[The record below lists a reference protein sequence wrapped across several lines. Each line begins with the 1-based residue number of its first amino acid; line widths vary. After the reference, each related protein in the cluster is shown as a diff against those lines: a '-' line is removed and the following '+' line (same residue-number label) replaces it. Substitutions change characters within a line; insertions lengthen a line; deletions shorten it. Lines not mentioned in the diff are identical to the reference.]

1 MKKYSAEF
9 FKKKFG
15 ILFNKLIIKDGLIN
29 EVKETRKKLGI
40 PVENGF
46 LNSLEFAGF
55 LFKKLTKS
63 EKDKV
68 FIWGIIEQYE
78 IENHVRVSKK
88 DKDEFFDYLTKKSKQ
103 KDDSI
108 VGTLLIQGI
117 IENHHSP
124 LTNDAPLRT
133 TKFFSKLSPIVSDI
147 FNKYWGFD
155 LLDEQVAIHFV
166 EKFLFLGKNGVDE
179 YIQNRINCPAC
190 RYIGIDHFSP
200 SRHDMKDGDKGMR
213 GTIGKDYVFNQQ
225 TVRRLSAHFN
235 SVFLLLKPY
244 TTKEQVLNYIEDNW
258 HWLKEHMIEK
268 NAFYKQEGVH
278 PSKIKESD
286 FDKNQLIYSMYK
298 LSKKDLVDQY
308 KEQEFDSLPPTYK
321 EGIIAKIL
329 EKKYNIGMTSDA
341 IKKSATR
348 FAKSTKLKKEPRD
361 IRDI

>member
-9 FKKKFG
+9 FRKKFR
-15 ILFNKLIIKDGLIN
+15 ILFDKLLIKDGLID
-29 EVKETRKKLGI
+29 EVKKTRKKLGI

-46 LNSLEFAGF
+46 INSLELASF

-68 FIWGIIEQYE
+68 LIWGFIEQYE
-78 IENHVRVSKK
+78 TENKVQVSEK
-88 DKDEFFDYLTKKSKQ
+88 DREEFLDYLVKNSKR

-108 VGTLLIQGI
+108 VSTTLIQGI
-117 IENHHSP
+117 VESHHNP
-124 LTNDAPLRT
+124 FTNNAPLQT
-133 TKFFSKLSPIVSDI
+133 TKFFSKLSPVVSDI

-166 EKFLFLGKNGVDE
+166 EKYLFLGENGVNE

-200 SRHDMKDGDKGMR
+200 DSDDMEQGDKGIR
-213 GTIGKDYVFNQQ
+213 GTIGKDYVFNKQ

-268 NAFYKQEGVH
+268 NTFYEQLGVH
-278 PSKIKESD
+278 PSKIKEAD
-286 FDKNQLIYSMYK
+286 FDKNKLVYSMYK
-298 LSKKDLVDQY
+298 LSKKDLVKEY
-308 KEQEFDSLPPTYK
+308 KEQGLDYPPPTYK
-321 EGIIAKIL
+321 ETIISAIL
-329 EKKYNIGMTSDA
+329 EEKYKIQMSPDA
-341 IKKSATR
+341 VKKSATR
-348 FAKSTKLKKEPRD
+348 FAKSAGVKKEPKD